1 MTESK
6 FKAVF
11 DQKKKG
17 SRKPARKIK
26 GAKRTLGRPRGK
38 SSNPDYTQVTAY
50 IPKELHNKVK
60 IALLQEG
67 QKEFSELIEEQ
78 LTRWIARH

>member
-11 DQKKKG
+11 DQRKKG
-17 SRKPARKIK
+17 TRRNTKETKEIKP
-26 GAKRTLGRPRGK
+26 LPGRPRGK
-38 SSNPDYTQVTAY
+38 SSNPNYTQITAY

-60 IALLQEG
+60 IALIQEG
-67 QKEFSELIEEQ
+67 QKEFSQLIEDQ
-78 LTRWIARH
+78 LTEWVSHR

>member
-11 DQKKKG
+11 DQRKKG
-17 SRKPARKIK
+17 TRKPTKEIK
-26 GAKRTLGRPRGK
+26 EVKRASGRPRGK
-38 SSNPDYTQVTAY
+38 SSNPDYTQITAY

-60 IALLQEG
+60 IALLQKG
-67 QKEFSELIEEQ
+67 KKEFSELIEEQ
-78 LTRWIARH
+78 LTRWVARY

>member
-11 DQKKKG
+11 DQRKKG
-17 SRKPARKIK
+17 KSKTTKEAKEIKPL
-26 GAKRTLGRPRGK
+26 TGRPRGK
-38 SSNPDYTQVTAY
+38 SSNPNYTQITAY

-60 IALLQEG
+60 IALIQEG
-67 QKEFSELIEEQ
+67 RKEFSQLIEDQ
-78 LTRWIARH
+78 LTEWVSRR